1 MKILHESPIGK
12 LCQIDWKTYRGHRGV
27 NPSSLSEGLRGY
39 SDVDVRA
46 IHAAMTGE
54 RKEPAQ
60 ASQDRMDRGSLL
72 HMALLQPER
81 LATDVAVWRG
91 KIRKGA
97 EWDAFESDNDG
108 KLILRGDDFDKVMA
122 VYNEVK
128 NHPLCGG
135 FLAGCSAEVA
145 MMLEDN
151 GEFCRGQ
158 VDAVDIQRRRIIDV
172 KTTDSGVSQDACE
185 RTIRTL
191 HYREK
196 MALYR
201 RWIAAITG
209 TPANSWRCWNLF
221 ISMDETCP
229 AIAKIRMTDE
239 SLEWGESVM
248 INALKKYSAA
258 RTANEF
264 PIYTLDSHVGVK
276 KWEVDPDPE
285 AEVDIE
291 F

>member
-1 MKILHESPIGK
+1 MKLLHESPIGK
-12 LCQIDWKTYRGHRGV
+12 LAQLRWSDYRGTSGI
-27 NPSSLSEGLRGY
+27 NPSSLAEGLRGH

-46 IHAAMTGE
+46 IHAAMTGT

-81 LATDVAVWRG
+81 LASDVAVWDG

-97 EWDAFESDNDG
+97 EWDAFEHDNEK
-108 KLILRGDDFDKVMA
+108 KLILRRADFDQTMS

-135 FLAGCSAEVA
+135 KLRGCHAEVA
-145 MMLEDN
+145 MMLTDC
-151 GEFCRGQ
+151 GELCRGQ
-158 VDAVDIQRRRIIDV
+158 VDAVDIEQRRIIDV
-172 KTTDSGVSQDACE
+172 KTTDAGVSEDSCE
-185 RTIRTL
+185 RTIRSL

-201 RWIAAITG
+201 RWIALITG
-209 TPANSWRCWNLF
+209 TEKTSWRCWNLF
-221 ISMDETCP
+221 ISMDETSP
-229 AIAKIRMTDE
+229 AIALVRMTDDA
-239 SLEWGESVM
+239 LEWGEDVM
-248 INALKKYSAA
+248 INALRQYSDA
-258 RTANEF
+258 RKANAF
-264 PIYTLDSHVGVK
+264 PIFAMDYFVDVK
-276 KWEVDPDPE
+276 PWEVDPDPE
-285 AEVDIE
+285 VEIE